1 MYNNVQG
8 DIMANFNN
16 YKRQKDVIDLLNEI
30 IVHSRYDKNYY
41 LFILRVICIAF
52 NADRAIL
59 HSGNRKLSYE
69 TNECSL
75 NNLFIMNI
83 MNDISISLYGNNLN
97 IKLDDSFYYSVIQV
111 N

>member
-16 YKRQKDVIDLLNEI
+16 YKREKDVIDLLNEI
-30 IVHSRYDKNYY
+30 TVHSRYDKNYY

-52 NADRAIL
+52 NADKAIL

-69 TNECSL
+69 RNECSL
-75 NNLFIMNI
+75 DNLFIMNI
-83 MNDISISLYGNNLN
+83 MDDISISLYGNNLN